1 MSAEIP
7 REEVQVL
14 VQRVLRE
21 GPFAM
26 RQLAERSGL
35 SYAALRAWAS
45 GQRIP
50 QPESLEK
57 LAGGLEQQAGQLAA
71 LAGEVRKAATAAA
84 LSGDGE

>member
-1 MSAEIP
+1 MSAENP
-7 REEVQVL
+7 KEEVQVL
-14 VQRVLRE
+14 VQRVLKE

-57 LAGGLEQQAGQLAA
+57 LAGGLEQQAGQLVV
-71 LAGEVRKAATAAA
+71 LAGEVRRAAVAAA
-84 LSGDGE
+84 AEGDGE

>member
-1 MSAEIP
+1 M
-7 REEVQVL
+7 L

-26 RQLAERSGL
+26 RQLAEESGL

-50 QPESLEK
+50 QPDSLEK
-57 LAGGLEQQAGQLAA
+57 LAGGLQRQAEQLQELAE
-71 LAGEVRKAATAAA
+71 EVRRAAA
-84 LSGDGE
+84 AGDGV